1 MEWALLCALALL
13 LRPGPGLGGGEAST
27 TAEDDEMCSRW
38 LYGMEPPVVDD
49 FECAE
54 QYDGEDVKYCC
65 GTCGQTSGCSLEEAA
80 EDEEQRPTCGQEIWH
95 SSPPVSNWVRLIW
108 FCAGALV
115 TVTFYWGVYYPCSRF
130 WCKQR
135 FFCERQQQILLED
148 DSPFR
153 FSSIDH
159 PHFCGAYRRTAL
171 PAFGGGVEDLQSICD
186 RLPAFHNTP
195 DVQLLPGH
203 SEDDGAIILSPATL
217 PLGSVPGCTLE
228 LNLGSET
235 SLTKSRRH
243 EILA

>member
-95 SSPPVSNWVRLIW
+95 SSPPVSREQLCQHLVVVWRTFKVS
-108 FCAGALV
+108 V
-115 TVTFYWGVYYPCSRF
+115 TVFLHFTTHQMCSYFLGTPRMTGRSS
-130 WCKQR
+130 CL
-135 FFCERQQQILLED
+135 QQL
-148 DSPFR
+148 S
-153 FSSIDH
+153 
-159 PHFCGAYRRTAL
+159 
-171 PAFGGGVEDLQSICD
+171 
-186 RLPAFHNTP
+186 
-195 DVQLLPGH
+195 H
-203 SEDDGAIILSPATL
+203 SEVFLVAP
-217 PLGSVPGCTLE
+217 
-228 LNLGSET
+228 
-235 SLTKSRRH
+235 
-243 EILA
+243 